1 MSFILAVLPPLLIA
15 FYIYKKDKFDK
26 EPKELILKSFLFG
39 CLSIIPVVILEL
51 IFNENI
57 FSNYFVYM
65 FCGVALVEEGMKYFF
80 LKKYLFDK
88 PEFNEPFDGIVYAV
102 MVSLGFATVEN
113 LVYVFIYYPDQ
124 QISVAIQRMISAIPL
139 HASCGVIMGYYVGL
153 AKFSSNS
160 RNLLLKGV
168 FFATLLHAIYN
179 YFILLENGVYS
190 ILSVLALILGIY
202 LANKA
207 IKIHQ
212 LDSQIKNNKNE
223 VIY

>member
-1 MSFILAVLPPLLIA
+1 MSFVLAIFPPLLIA
-15 FYIYKKDKFDK
+15 FYIYKQDKFDK

-39 CLSIIPVVILEL
+39 CLSVIPIAILEL
-51 IFNENI
+51 IFNENL
-57 FSNYFVYM
+57 FSNLFIYM

-80 LKKYLFDK
+80 LKKYLFDRL
-88 PEFNEPFDGIVYAV
+88 EFNEPLDGIVYGV
-102 MVSLGFATVEN
+102 MVSLGFATIEN
-113 LVYVFIYYPDQ
+113 LVYVYLYYPDQ
-124 QISVAIQRMISAIPL
+124 QIYVATQRMLSAIPL

-160 RNLLLKGV
+160 RILLLKGV

-179 YFILLENGVYS
+179 YFIFSGNGIYS
-190 ILSVLALILGIY
+190 GLSVLALILGIY

-212 LDSQIKNNKNE
+212 LDSQIKNNKDE

>member
-1 MSFILAVLPPLLIA
+1 MGFILAVLPPLLIA
-15 FYIYKKDKFDK
+15 FYIYKQDKFDK

-39 CLSIIPVVILEL
+39 CLSVFPILILEL
-51 IFNENI
+51 IFNENL
-57 FSNYFVYM
+57 FSNYFLYM

-80 LKKYLFDK
+80 LKKYLYDK
-88 PEFNEPFDGIVYAV
+88 PDFNEPFDGIVYAV

-153 AKFSSNS
+153 AKFSTNS
-160 RNLLLKGV
+160 KKLLIKGV

-179 YFILLENGVYS
+179 YFILADNGVYS

-202 LANKA
+202 LSNKA

-212 LDSQIKNNKNE
+212 HASQIKNNKNE

>member
-15 FYIYKKDKFDK
+15 FYIYKQDKFDK
-26 EPKELILKSFLFG
+26 EPKELILKSFFFG
-39 CLSIIPVVILEL
+39 CLSVIPIVILEL

-80 LKKYLFDK
+80 LKKYLFNK
-88 PEFNEPFDGIVYAV
+88 PEFDEPFDGIVYAV
-102 MVSLGFATVEN
+102 MVSLGFATIEN

-124 QISVAIQRMISAIPL
+124 QISIAIQRMISAIPL

-153 AKFSSNS
+153 AKFSSSS
-160 RNLLLKGV
+160 RILLLKGV
-168 FFATLLHAIYN
+168 FFATMLHAIYN

-212 LDSQIKNNKNE
+212 LDSQIKNNKDE

>member
-1 MSFILAVLPPLLIA
+1 MGFILAVLPPLLIA
-15 FYIYKKDKFDK
+15 FYIYKQDKFDK

-39 CLSIIPVVILEL
+39 CLSVFPILILEL
-51 IFNENI
+51 IFNENL
-57 FSNYFVYM
+57 FSNYFLYM

-80 LKKYLFDK
+80 LKKYLYDK
-88 PEFNEPFDGIVYAV
+88 PDFNEPFDGIVYAV

-153 AKFSSNS
+153 AKFSTNS
-160 RNLLLKGV
+160 RKLLIKGL

-179 YFILLENGVYS
+179 YFILADNGVYS

-202 LANKA
+202 LSNKA

-212 LDSQIKNNKNE
+212 HDSQIKNNKDE

>member
-1 MSFILAVLPPLLIA
+1 MGFILAVLPPLLIA
-15 FYIYKKDKFDK
+15 FYIYKQDKFDK

-39 CLSIIPVVILEL
+39 CLSVFPILILEL
-51 IFNENI
+51 IFNENL
-57 FSNYFVYM
+57 FSNYFLYM

-80 LKKYLFDK
+80 LKKYLYDK
-88 PEFNEPFDGIVYAV
+88 PDFNEPFDGIVYAV

-153 AKFSSNS
+153 AKFSTNS
-160 RNLLLKGV
+160 RKLLIKGL

-179 YFILLENGVYS
+179 YFILVDNGVYS

-202 LANKA
+202 LSNKA

-212 LDSQIKNNKNE
+212 HDSQIKNNKDE

>member
-153 AKFSSNS
+153 AKFSSSS
-160 RNLLLKGV
+160 RILLLKGV

-179 YFILLENGVYS
+179 YFILSGNGVYS
-190 ILSVLALILGIY
+190 ILSVLALISGIY
-202 LANKA
+202 LANRA

-212 LDSQIKNNKNE
+212 LDSQIKNNKDE

>member
-1 MSFILAVLPPLLIA
+1 MWSCSCRGGDEI
-15 FYIYKKDKFDK
+15 
-26 EPKELILKSFLFG
+26 FL
-39 CLSIIPVVILEL
+39 
-51 IFNENI
+51 
-57 FSNYFVYM
+57 
-65 FCGVALVEEGMKYFF
+65 

-102 MVSLGFATVEN
+102 MISLGFATVEN
-113 LVYVFIYYPDQ
+113 LLYVLYNHDQ
-124 QISVAIQRMISAIPL
+124 QISVAALRMISAIPL

-153 AKFSSNS
+153 AKFSSS
-160 RNLLLKGV
+160 PRILLFKGV

-179 YFILLENGVYS
+179 YFLISGNGAYF

-202 LANKA
+202 LSNKA

-212 LDSQIKNNKNE
+212 FDSQIKNNKDE

>member
-15 FYIYKKDKFDK
+15 FYIYKQDKFDK

-39 CLSIIPVVILEL
+39 CLSVIPIVILEL

-113 LVYVFIYYPDQ
+113 LVYVFIYNPDQ
-124 QISVAIQRMISAIPL
+124 QISVAALRMISAIPL
-139 HASCGVIMGYYVGL
+139 HAS
-153 AKFSSNS
+153 
-160 RNLLLKGV
+160 
-168 FFATLLHAIYN
+168 
-179 YFILLENGVYS
+179 
-190 ILSVLALILGIY
+190 
-202 LANKA
+202 
-207 IKIHQ
+207 
-212 LDSQIKNNKNE
+212 
-223 VIY
+223 

>member
-153 AKFSSNS
+153 AKFSSSS
-160 RNLLLKGV
+160 RILLLKGV

-179 YFILLENGVYS
+179 YFILSENGVYS

>member
-1 MSFILAVLPPLLIA
+1 MGFILAVLPPLLIA
-15 FYIYKKDKFDK
+15 FYIYKQDKFDK

-39 CLSIIPVVILEL
+39 CLSVFPIIILEL
-51 IFNENI
+51 IFNENL
-57 FSNYFVYM
+57 FSNYFIYM

-88 PEFNEPFDGIVYAV
+88 PDFNEPFDGIVYAV
-102 MVSLGFATVEN
+102 MVSLGFATIEN

-153 AKFSSNS
+153 AKFNSNS
-160 RNLLLKGV
+160 MKFLFKGV

-179 YFILLENGVYS
+179 YFILSDNGVYS
-190 ILSVLALILGIY
+190 MLSVLALILGIY
-202 LANKA
+202 LSNKA

-212 LDSQIKNNKNE
+212 LDSQIKNNKDE
-223 VIY
+223 IIY

>member
-15 FYIYKKDKFDK
+15 FYIYKQDKFDK

-39 CLSIIPVVILEL
+39 CLSVIPIVILEL

-80 LKKYLFDK
+80 LKKYLFNK
-88 PEFNEPFDGIVYAV
+88 PEFDEPFDGIVYAV
-102 MVSLGFATVEN
+102 MVSLGFATIEN

-124 QISVAIQRMISAIPL
+124 QISIAIQRMISAIPL

-153 AKFSSNS
+153 AKFSSSS
-160 RNLLLKGV
+160 RILLLKGV
-168 FFATLLHAIYN
+168 FFATMLHAIYN

-190 ILSVLALILGIY
+190 ILSVSALILGIY

-212 LDSQIKNNKNE
+212 LDSQIKNNKDE

>member
-15 FYIYKKDKFDK
+15 FYIYKQDKFDK

-39 CLSIIPVVILEL
+39 CLSVIPIIILEL

-65 FCGVALVEEGMKYFF
+65 FCGVAFVEEGMKYFF
-80 LKKYLFDK
+80 LKKYLFNK

-153 AKFSSNS
+153 AKFSSSS
-160 RNLLLKGV
+160 RILLLKGV

-179 YFILLENGVYS
+179 YFILSENGVYS

-202 LANKA
+202 LANRA
-207 IKIHQ
+207 IKFHQ
-212 LDSQIKNNKNE
+212 LDSQIKNNKDE

>member
-1 MSFILAVLPPLLIA
+1 MGFILAVLPPLLIA
-15 FYIYKKDKFDK
+15 FYIYKQDKFDK

-39 CLSIIPVVILEL
+39 CLSVFPILILEL
-51 IFNENI
+51 IFNENL
-57 FSNYFVYM
+57 FSNYFLYM

-80 LKKYLFDK
+80 LKKYLYYK
-88 PEFNEPFDGIVYAV
+88 PDFNEPFDGIVYAV

-124 QISVAIQRMISAIPL
+124 QISVAIKRMISAIPL

-153 AKFSSNS
+153 AKFSTNS
-160 RNLLLKGV
+160 RKLLIKGV

-179 YFILLENGVYS
+179 YFILVDNGVYS

-202 LANKA
+202 LSNKA

-212 LDSQIKNNKNE
+212 HDSQIKNNKDE

>member
-15 FYIYKKDKFDK
+15 FYIYKQDKFDK

-39 CLSIIPVVILEL
+39 CLSVIPIIILEL

-65 FCGVALVEEGMKYFF
+65 FCGVAFVEEGMKYFF
-80 LKKYLFDK
+80 LKKYLFNK

-153 AKFSSNS
+153 AKFSSSS
-160 RNLLLKGV
+160 RILLLKGV

-179 YFILLENGVYS
+179 YFILSGNGVYS
-190 ILSVLALILGIY
+190 ILSVLALISGIY
-202 LANKA
+202 LANRA
-207 IKIHQ
+207 INIHQ
-212 LDSQIKNNKNE
+212 LDSQIKNNKDE

>member
-153 AKFSSNS
+153 AKFSSSS
-160 RNLLLKGV
+160 RILLLKGV

-179 YFILLENGVYS
+179 YFILSENGVYS

-202 LANKA
+202 LANRA
-207 IKIHQ
+207 IKFHQ
-212 LDSQIKNNKNE
+212 LDSQIKNNKDE

>member
-1 MSFILAVLPPLLIA
+1 MSFFLAVLPPLLIA
-15 FYIYKKDKFDK
+15 FYIYKQDKFDK

-39 CLSIIPVVILEL
+39 CLSVIPIVILEL

-88 PEFNEPFDGIVYAV
+88 PEFNEPLDGIVYGV
-102 MVSLGFATVEN
+102 MVSLGFATIEN
-113 LVYVFIYYPDQ
+113 LLYVYIYYPDQ
-124 QISVAIQRMISAIPL
+124 QISVAAQRMISAIPL
-139 HASCGVIMGYYVGL
+139 HASCGIIMGYYVGL
-153 AKFSSNS
+153 AKFSSSS
-160 RNLLLKGV
+160 RIFLLKGV

-179 YFILLENGVYS
+179 YFIFSVNGAYS
-190 ILSVLALILGIY
+190 ILSFVALILGIY
-202 LANKA
+202 LSNIA

-212 LDSQIKNNKNE
+212 LDSQIKNSNDE